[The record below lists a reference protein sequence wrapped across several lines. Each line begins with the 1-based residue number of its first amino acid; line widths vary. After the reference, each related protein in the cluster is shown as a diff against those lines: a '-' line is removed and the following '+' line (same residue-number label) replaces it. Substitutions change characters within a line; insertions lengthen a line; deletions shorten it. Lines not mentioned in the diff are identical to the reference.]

1 MDEVRRICEQ
11 HEGKEFTDE
20 ESLGEGSD
28 QGVKEE
34 KQNKFNTQEL
44 EDIQKEIQEMTK
56 KIEHEKINLRIC
68 TERYDKKYATYC
80 ELQGK
85 PAPMSKEDKEK
96 ERNKNRKKKKNHKV
110 SDPVDKKQTKD
121 AKLQESQ
128 AKTLKETHKNQNEL
142 GTLTNEINELI
153 LSNQALKEEIKDL
166 RKQKNTA
173 IKQRD
178 QVVEDNDTLQ
188 TEIDELKEKN
198 KNYEHKIKNK
208 ELKSSIKVNR
218 SQKENFAK
226 SRDDLELEYHKLI
239 EESIR
244 REREQKKEQ
253 AKKRQLNSLVSDSK
267 ASFKGAN
274 ALELEK
280 QKKLMASEEI
290 SDRTPITEEML
301 AKWKY
306 MNKFKKYM
314 IDKYA
319 KNSNEIREAF
329 NKLLLYL
336 GIDDYDDLPL
346 VFKKGQDQ
354 LTNVNAYLANV
365 INDIHDLKTQK
376 ELLKYKINYLS
387 EKKIGNVNDKSE
399 SIKKREEAITELNA
413 NINRYNQAIENKRN
427 LFKRI
432 QPETD
437 KYLTELNNTYLSE
450 YVHDKC
456 QIDSNLAYNEKTVYK
471 FMSNVEEYYKLIQT
485 FEQAMEDKKKGEE
498 VQELEKLRKEMAN
511 KLCLFDKEKLLT
523 ESLYTS
529 MKMDSKIGITFDDII
544 KRSSKMICTQIDN
557 PEFFEKKTVKKK
569 KKKLEIVAA

>member
-1 MDEVRRICEQ
+1 MNTMEKQPKE
-11 HEGKEFTDE
+11 EEFTEE

-346 VFKKGQDQ
+346 VLKKGQEQ

-399 SIKKREEAITELNA
+399 SIKKREETITELNA
-413 NINRYNQAIENKRN
+413 NINRYNQAIEKKRN

-471 FMSNVEEYYKLIQT
+471 FMSNVEEYYKLIQM

-498 VQELEKLRKEMAN
+498 VQELEKLRKEMVN

-529 MKMDSKIGITFDDII
+529 MKMDSKIGMTFDDII
-544 KRSSKMICTQIDN
+544 KRSSEKICTQIDD

>member
-1 MDEVRRICEQ
+1 MSIMEKQPKE
-11 HEGKEFTDE
+11 EEFTDE

-346 VFKKGQDQ
+346 VFKKGQEQ

-387 EKKIGNVNDKSE
+387 EKKIGNVNNKSE

>member
-1 MDEVRRICEQ
+1 MSTMEKEPK
-11 HEGKEFTDE
+11 EEEFTDE
-20 ESLGEGSD
+20 ESLEEGSE

-85 PAPMSKEDKEK
+85 PAPMSKEEKEK

-121 AKLQESQ
+121 AKMQESQ

-173 IKQRD
+173 TKQRD
-178 QVVEDNDTLQ
+178 QVVEDNETLQ

-198 KNYEHKIKNK
+198 KNYEHKIKTK
-208 ELKSSIKVNR
+208 ELKSSIKVNT
-218 SQKENFAK
+218 SQKEHFAK
-226 SRDDLELEYHKLI
+226 SRDNLELEYHKLI

-346 VFKKGQDQ
+346 VLKKGQEQ

-399 SIKKREEAITELNA
+399 SIKKREESITELNA
-413 NINRYNQAIENKRN
+413 NINRYNQAIEKKRN

-471 FMSNVEEYYKLIQT
+471 FMSNVEEYYKLIQM

-498 VQELEKLRKEMAN
+498 VQELEKLRKEMVN

-529 MKMDSKIGITFDDII
+529 MKMDSKIGMTFDDII
-544 KRSSKMICTQIDN
+544 KRSSEKICTDIDD

>member
-1 MDEVRRICEQ
+1 MSIMEKQPKE
-11 HEGKEFTDE
+11 EEFTDE

-346 VFKKGQDQ
+346 VFKKGQEQ

>member
-1 MDEVRRICEQ
+1 MEKQPKE
-11 HEGKEFTDE
+11 EEFTDE

-28 QGVKEE
+28 QGVREE

-85 PAPMSKEDKEK
+85 PVPMSKEDKEK

-121 AKLQESQ
+121 AKLKESQ

-346 VFKKGQDQ
+346 VFKKGQEQ

-376 ELLKYKINYLS
+376 ELLKHKINYLS

-399 SIKKREEAITELNA
+399 SIKKREEAIAELNA

-456 QIDSNLAYNEKTVYK
+456 QIDSDLAYNEKTVYK
-471 FMSNVEEYYKLIQT
+471 FISNVEEYYKLIQM

-498 VQELEKLRKEMAN
+498 VQELEKLRKEMVN
-511 KLCLFDKEKLLT
+511 KLCLFDKEKLFT

-529 MKMDSKIGITFDDII
+529 MKMDSKIGMTFDDII
-544 KRSSKMICTQIDN
+544 KQSSEKICKQIDN
-557 PEFFEKKTVKKK
+557 LNLFEKKTIKKKK
-569 KKKLEIVAA
+569 KKKLEILAA

>member
-1 MDEVRRICEQ
+1 MSTMEKQPKE
-11 HEGKEFTDE
+11 EEFTDE

-28 QGVKEE
+28 QGVREE

-85 PAPMSKEDKEK
+85 PVPMSKEDKEK

-346 VFKKGQDQ
+346 VFKKGQEQ

-376 ELLKYKINYLS
+376 ELLKHKINYLS

-399 SIKKREEAITELNA
+399 SIKKREEAIAELNA

-456 QIDSNLAYNEKTVYK
+456 QIDSDLAYNEKTVYK
-471 FMSNVEEYYKLIQT
+471 FMSNVEEYYKLIQM

-498 VQELEKLRKEMAN
+498 VQELEKLRKEMVN
-511 KLCLFDKEKLLT
+511 KLCLFDKEKLFT

-529 MKMDSKIGITFDDII
+529 MKMDSKIGMTFDDII
-544 KRSSKMICTQIDN
+544 KQSSEKICKQIDN
-557 PEFFEKKTVKKK
+557 LNLFEKKTIKKKK
-569 KKKLEIVAA
+569 KKKLEILAA

>member
-1 MDEVRRICEQ
+1 MSTMEKQQKE
-11 HEGKEFTDE
+11 EEFTDE

-28 QGVKEE
+28 QGVREE

-226 SRDDLELEYHKLI
+226 S
-239 EESIR
+239 
-244 REREQKKEQ
+244 
-253 AKKRQLNSLVSDSK
+253 
-267 ASFKGAN
+267 
-274 ALELEK
+274 
-280 QKKLMASEEI
+280 
-290 SDRTPITEEML
+290 EM
-301 AKWKY
+301 
-306 MNKFKKYM
+306 
-314 IDKYA
+314 I
-319 KNSNEIREAF
+319 
-329 NKLLLYL
+329 
-336 GIDDYDDLPL
+336 
-346 VFKKGQDQ
+346 
-354 LTNVNAYLANV
+354 
-365 INDIHDLKTQK
+365 
-376 ELLKYKINYLS
+376 
-387 EKKIGNVNDKSE
+387 
-399 SIKKREEAITELNA
+399 
-413 NINRYNQAIENKRN
+413 
-427 LFKRI
+427 
-432 QPETD
+432 
-437 KYLTELNNTYLSE
+437 
-450 YVHDKC
+450 
-456 QIDSNLAYNEKTVYK
+456 
-471 FMSNVEEYYKLIQT
+471 
-485 FEQAMEDKKKGEE
+485 
-498 VQELEKLRKEMAN
+498 
-511 KLCLFDKEKLLT
+511 
-523 ESLYTS
+523 
-529 MKMDSKIGITFDDII
+529 
-544 KRSSKMICTQIDN
+544 
-557 PEFFEKKTVKKK
+557 
-569 KKKLEIVAA
+569 